1 MEKQLVRCNRYK
13 DCPDTTCGDYLPH
26 EVSESCVLATCPH
39 LNDRTVCVPYSE
51 EPDDMVDLLHGL
63 FCTHNHEDDSCTYYA
78 GDKSVWIAYTKEARS
93 IFPDLDKALREAREI
108 LNLMETNSTGKRLI
122 KFFTPQP

>member
-1 MEKQLVRCNRYK
+1 MEKQEAREWLTDMKTIYNL
-13 DCPDTTCGDYLPH
+13 DIDI
-26 EVSESCVLATCPH
+26 
-39 LNDRTVCVPYSE
+39 E
-51 EPDDMVDLLHGL
+51 EALEYIKQEPEKPDDMVDLLHGL
-63 FCTHNHEDDSCTYYA
+63 FCNKGDHEEGNPDSEHYCGYYF

-93 IFPDLDKALREAREI
+93 IFPDLDKAIREAREI